1 MGKRKAKDKSSMRN
15 TPQNK
20 VRRIDADLVRCE
32 NAVFSIESAISMDEC
47 SEEKQTMLSG
57 RLRGLKSHID
67 GLKTARS
74 AWKSGGPR
82 ARR

>member
-15 TPQNK
+15 TPENK
-20 VRRIDADLVRCE
+20 MRRIDADLVRCE
-32 NAVFSIESAISMDEC
+32 SAVFSIESAISMGEC
-47 SEEKQTMLSG
+47 SEEQKDKLQA
-57 RLRGLKSHID
+57 RLVGLKSHIE
-67 GLKTARS
+67 GLKTART